1 MGEYTDYVKNMKE
14 ACAFASISVV
24 PLLVD
29 ADAARRSTAG
39 ILEGPLQ
46 KISSSS
52 CPIGRNGWNI
62 YEGIIEDVGED
73 SVDMLIP
80 VGDVEDDPDY
90 GMRQYFGQMGYGGY
104 PRRFRRFRRHRFP
117 FFIFRRLLFPHFY

>member
-1 MGEYTDYVKNMKE
+1 LPKGFATGHAPTAISETIVSVHQPTGNRKPPFLSVHPCHGYFSVIPLLFFPLILLSVFSFFHTRFMGEYTDYVKNMKE

-52 CPIGRNGWNI
+52 CPIGRND
-62 YEGIIEDVGED
+62 DV
-73 SVDMLIP
+73 
-80 VGDVEDDPDY
+80 
-90 GMRQYFGQMGYGGY
+90 
-104 PRRFRRFRRHRFP
+104 
-117 FFIFRRLLFPHFY
+117 

>member
-1 MGEYTDYVKNMKE
+1 MPMQPAGQQQ
-14 ACAFASISVV
+14 AS
-24 PLLVD
+24 LKDLCKKYHLHLV
-29 ADAARRSTAG
+29 R
-39 ILEGPLQ
+39 LEGTD
-46 KISSSS
+46 
-52 CPIGRNGWNI
+52 GNI
-62 YEGIIEDVGED
+62 YEGIIEDVNED

-104 PRRFRRFRRHRFP
+104 PRRFRRFRRRRFP

>member
-1 MGEYTDYVKNMKE
+1 MLLHQYPLYPYWSIPMQPAGQQQ
-14 ACAFASISVV
+14 AS
-24 PLLVD
+24 LKDLCKKYHLHLV
-29 ADAARRSTAG
+29 R
-39 ILEGPLQ
+39 LEGTD
-46 KISSSS
+46 
-52 CPIGRNGWNI
+52 GNI

-117 FFIFRRLLFPHFY
+117 FFIFRRLLFPYFY